1 MPIATSMAGL
11 FTTIADNYP
20 KGTEPASLLD
30 DAARSIAGITKTAH
44 SYKQAAFSAG
54 VVTLSQDGGMFELN
68 ATQAITSIVGGYALG
83 QYVIIF
89 TNSSQQAL
97 EASATINI
105 SATAYVIAGM
115 AALAYKAAN
124 GVFHIQAVLPSA
136 QALAAYQTSVAQGLV
151 DQTAATNAVSGRVT
165 LLEAWRA
172 ALGAQAT
179 TYGGSFNTAG
189 YGGNPVAADGVYP
202 GVSQTVPPGVWEINL
217 QFPAAY
223 VATNSDSYGMTR
235 YQWMLNSGT
244 ASILSGGASMVS
256 AAGTNHGTHYY
267 MHQLRTLV
275 INNTAS
281 NAEFVIRLGTGENRN
296 GVNWTGLFGNT
307 WAENSLYATLIR

>member
-44 SYKQAAFSAG
+44 SYKQATFSAG
-54 VVTLSQDGGMFELN
+54 EVTLSQDGGMFELN

-83 QYVIIF
+83 QYILIF
-89 TNSSQQAL
+89 TNSSPQTLA
-97 EASATINI
+97 ASATIAI
-105 SATAYVIAGM
+105 DAIASVAIGM

-136 QALAAYQTSVAQGLV
+136 QALASYKTSVALSFA

-165 LLEAWRA
+165 ALEAWRSALA
-172 ALGAQAT
+172 AQGT

-189 YGGNPVAADGVYP
+189 YNGNPTTADGLYP
-202 GVSQTVPPGVWEINL
+202 GVSQTIPPGIWEINL

-235 YQWMLNSGT
+235 YQWQLSSGS

-275 INNTAS
+275 SNNTAS
-281 NAEFVIRLGTGENRN
+281 NAAFVIRLGTGYNRN
-296 GVNWTGLFGNT
+296 GTNWSGLFGNT
-307 WAENSLYATLIR
+307 WAENSLYATRIR